1 MHGLVI
7 KFQHTLQGTVQYDS
21 TPRLSKGIQNKYVGF
36 MQRKPKK
43 KKELD
48 LQYGGQRHGWM
59 AFLIKIMHLGM
70 GPRKRWKDLY

>member
-7 KFQHTLQGTVQYDS
+7 KFQHTFQGTVQYDS

-43 KKELD
+43 KKRVGPTVWRSTAWLD
-48 LQYGGQRHGWM
+48 GISNKDNAFRHGT
-59 AFLIKIMHLGM
+59 
-70 GPRKRWKDLY
+70 